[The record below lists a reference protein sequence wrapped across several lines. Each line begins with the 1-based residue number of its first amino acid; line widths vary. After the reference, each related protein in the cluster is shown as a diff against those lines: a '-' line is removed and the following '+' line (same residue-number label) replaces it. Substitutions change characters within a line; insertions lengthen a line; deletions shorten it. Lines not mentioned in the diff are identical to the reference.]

1 MDDYRFAME
10 VSFTNNP
17 HAGAYR
23 LKEDKTSLLTT
34 VYDADSNATYQA
46 GFSFVKE
53 ENSKGLRHFDYLDR
67 DSYLVFRTR
76 TRVDK
81 DGNLLGAHYGKIL
94 GRWLSGTEYMILS
107 DGCFNPVE
115 NDVNIEDG
123 SSLRDAIRNQK

>member
-1 MDDYRFAME
+1 MNDYRFVME

-17 HAGAYR
+17 YAGAYR

-34 VYDADSNATYQA
+34 IFNADSNATCQA
-46 GFSFVKE
+46 EFSYVQE
-53 ENSKGLRHFDYLDR
+53 EYLDR

-81 DGNLLGAHYGKIL
+81 DGNLIGAHYGTIL
-94 GRWLSGTEYMILS
+94 GRWLSDSEYMILS

-123 SSLRDAIRNQK
+123 ICLRDAIRNSKK